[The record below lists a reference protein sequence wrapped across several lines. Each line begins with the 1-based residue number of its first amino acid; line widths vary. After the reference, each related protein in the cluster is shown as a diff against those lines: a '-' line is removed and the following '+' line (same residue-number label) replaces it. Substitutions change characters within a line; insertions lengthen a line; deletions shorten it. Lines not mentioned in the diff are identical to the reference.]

1 MFIIESIISGM
12 MAIADVI
19 WGWPILIL
27 TSFVAVYMTVR
38 LRFFQFRHFGL
49 IMKET
54 FGKVFDKG
62 SGEGNINPFKAACTA
77 LASTLGVGNIAGVS
91 VAIATGGP
99 GAVFWMWFIA
109 MLGLIVKFSEVTLAV
124 AYREKIPIR
133 VNGTADFPGLSKM
146 VWERNG
152 NGCPSSGRLLWAWA

>member
-12 MAIADVI
+12 MAVADVI

-38 LRFFQFRHFGL
+38 LRFFQLRHFGL

-54 FGKVFDKG
+54 FGKIFDKG

-77 LASTLGVGNIAGVS
+77 LASTLGVGNIAGGS
-91 VAIATGGP
+91 VAIATGCP
-99 GAVFWMWFIA
+99 GAVFWMWF
-109 MLGLIVKFSEVTLAV
+109 V
-124 AYREKIPIR
+124 AILRHNFKLTE
-133 VNGTADFPGLSKM
+133 
-146 VWERNG
+146 
-152 NGCPSSGRLLWAWA
+152 

>member
-49 IMKET
+49 IMKEN
-54 FGKVFDKG
+54 FGKVFDKS

-77 LASTLGVGNIAGVS
+77 LDVVHRHAGPHRQVLRS
-91 VAIATGGP
+91 DAGR
-99 GAVFWMWFIA
+99 
-109 MLGLIVKFSEVTLAV
+109 S
-124 AYREKIPIR
+124 
-133 VNGTADFPGLSKM
+133 LS
-146 VWERNG
+146 
-152 NGCPSSGRLLWAWA
+152 

>member
-54 FGKVFDKG
+54 FGKVFDK
-62 SGEGNINPFKAACTA
+62 EA
-77 LASTLGVGNIAGVS
+77 LAK
-91 VAIATGGP
+91 AI
-99 GAVFWMWFIA
+99 
-109 MLGLIVKFSEVTLAV
+109 S
-124 AYREKIPIR
+124 IPSR
-133 VNGTADFPGLSKM
+133 QPARP
-146 VWERNG
+146 W
-152 NGCPSSGRLLWAWA
+152 RLPWA

>member
-1 MFIIESIISGM
+1 MFIIDSIISGM

-54 FGKVFDKG
+54 FGKIFDKG

-77 LASTLGVGNIAGVS
+77 LASTLGS
-91 VAIATGGP
+91 AILPAYP
-99 GAVFWMWFIA
+99 SLLPPAVP
-109 MLGLIVKFSEVTLAV
+109 VPYS
-124 AYREKIPIR
+124 
-133 VNGTADFPGLSKM
+133 
-146 VWERNG
+146 
-152 NGCPSSGRLLWAWA
+152 GCGSSPCWASSSSSRK